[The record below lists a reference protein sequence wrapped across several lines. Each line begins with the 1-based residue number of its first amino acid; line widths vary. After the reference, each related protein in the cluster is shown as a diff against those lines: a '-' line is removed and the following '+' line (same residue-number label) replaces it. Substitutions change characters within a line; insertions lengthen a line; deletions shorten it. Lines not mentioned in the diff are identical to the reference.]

1 VRQSGS
7 ACWFLL
13 RDEDELMDLLAL
25 FAMIAIPAGMVLLYW
40 TRNPSTSQEIESL
53 EVVKNLGNQDAPKK
67 RGFLAWTSP
76 TSLPFVLTEGE
87 GTIVENVLI
96 FEEYPLVPLR
106 VYSTWIEPGKCID
119 VLVYKDAGGHVLDI
133 RLAP

>member
-1 VRQSGS
+1 
-7 ACWFLL
+7 
-13 RDEDELMDLLAL
+13 MDLLAV
-25 FAMIAIPAGMVLLYW
+25 FVMIAIPAGMVLLYW
-40 TRNPSTSQEIESL
+40 TREPSISQEIESLDSQEIESL

-87 GTIVENVLI
+87 GTIVENILI

-119 VLVYKDAGGHVLDI
+119 VLVYRDAGGHVLDI